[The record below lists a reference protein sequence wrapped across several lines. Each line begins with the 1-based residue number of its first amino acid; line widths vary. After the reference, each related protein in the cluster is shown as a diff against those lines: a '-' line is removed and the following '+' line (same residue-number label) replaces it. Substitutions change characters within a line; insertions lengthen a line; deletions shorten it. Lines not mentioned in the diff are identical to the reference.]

1 MPNTFILTLS
11 CPQRPGIVHA
21 VTAFLF
27 GHGCDIVEHR
37 QFDDPIRHA
46 LFLRTEFVARGDT
59 DAAQL
64 SAAFRSEVA
73 DEFAMDFQLSDDNPQ
88 RVLVM
93 VSKMGHCLND
103 LIFRWRA
110 GSLNADL
117 VAVVS
122 NHEDLRPMAEA
133 GGLPFIH
140 VPVTPE
146 SKPQAE
152 QRLLE
157 LVDEYGA
164 DLVVLARYMQV
175 LSDNLCLKLLGPGH
189 QHPPLVPARV
199 QGRQAVPPGLR
210 SRGQARRSHR
220 PLRDPGPRRGPD
232 HRAGGHPDRPQL
244 RPPGLDD
251 RRPRR
256 RGDRTGPGRE
266 VALGA
271 TRAAQRAQHRRFPL
285 KLHRPPLRVDRRSV
299 AGPRRPV
306 RRIVGPRLSGGIEVG
321 TQTASA
327 HQPRPT
333 NHPKDL
339 K

>member
-1 MPNTFILTLS
+1 VPNTFILTLS
-11 CPQRPGIVHA
+11 CPERPGIVHA

-59 DAAQL
+59 DTDATQL

-73 DEFAMDFQLSDDNPQ
+73 DEFAMDFQLANDKPQ

-110 GSLNADL
+110 GSLHADL

-140 VPVTPE
+140 VPVTPD

-152 QRLLE
+152 QQLLE
-157 LVDEYGA
+157 LVDEYNA
-164 DLVVLARYMQV
+164 DVVVLARYMQV
-175 LSDNLCLKLLGPGH
+175 LSDTLCLKLLGRAINIHHSFLPGFKGAKPYH
-189 QHPPLVPARV
+189 QAFDRGVKLV
-199 QGRQAVPPGLR
+199 
-210 SRGQARRSHR
+210 
-220 PLRDPGPRRGPD
+220 
-232 HRAGGHPDRPQL
+232 
-244 RPPGLDD
+244 
-251 RRPRR
+251 
-256 RGDRTGPGRE
+256 
-266 VALGA
+266 GA
-271 TRAAQRAQHRRFPL
+271 TAHYVTPDLDEGPIIEQEVIRIDHNYDPRAL
-285 KLHRPPLRVDRRSV
+285 T
-299 AGPRRPV
+299 
-306 RRIVGPRLSGGIEVG
+306 IVGRDAEAIALARAVRWHSERRVLLNERS
-321 TQTASA
+321 TVVF
-327 HQPRPT
+327 R
-333 NHPKDL
+333 
-339 K
+339 